1 MTTIQIRPTPVFERI
16 LDIPYD
22 VCRDVALGAGLG
34 LQRTSGAMTSAPV
47 RIRRGLFRRHVPMQL
62 RVEPWSVDGSATAVI
77 LAPLTRRRR
86 TRRYFQAG
94 HALLDD
100 LSSEMRSPTQ
110 AGHQG
115 IGTSS
120 ARLRRDRRVG
130 TVPTAEFPR
139 GATGDDPAP
148 GPLPDAFHAAHG
160 DSMPDTRNGTSCAS
174 ISWL

>member
-100 LSSEMRSPTQ
+100 LSSVART
-110 AGHQG
+110 AGESNHHQD
-115 IGTSS
+115 
-120 ARLRRDRRVG
+120 RERDREHRDGDRRARESRQVTPQHPSSLGGASTAQRHRV
-130 TVPTAEFPR
+130 ERLR
-139 GATGDDPAP
+139 GAT
-148 GPLPDAFHAAHG
+148 
-160 DSMPDTRNGTSCAS
+160 
-174 ISWL
+174 